1 MALDCLRKSGGR
13 AVEVSDREIT
23 AAQAEL
29 AHEGGIFVEPS
40 SAAAWAGFLRDR
52 GNVDPQARVVVLL
65 TGTGFKDLAA
75 AETLVSLP
83 AACEPRLASAL
94 ETLETVYGD

>member
-1 MALDCLRKSGGR
+1 
-13 AVEVSDREIT
+13 
-23 AAQAEL
+23 
-29 AHEGGIFVEPS
+29 
-40 SAAAWAGFLRDR
+40 
-52 GNVDPQARVVVLL
+52 VLL